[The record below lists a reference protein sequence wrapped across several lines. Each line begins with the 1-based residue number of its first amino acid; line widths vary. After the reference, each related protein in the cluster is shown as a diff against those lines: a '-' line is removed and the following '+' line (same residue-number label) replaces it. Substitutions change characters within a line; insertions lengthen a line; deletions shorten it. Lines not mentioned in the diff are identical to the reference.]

1 MIRVIE
7 GVTTMG
13 PKDNQDEVSSATTPS
28 SPQEVQRDVPS
39 VEKAE
44 PEAKSL
50 SPETFTPSAPDV
62 PPAEQTTP
70 SETLSP
76 STVAPQQNISPEPTT
91 SSHYAPVTT
100 TPPSGPGSPKPR
112 KHRAA
117 IIILVILLIVAI
129 IGGIYAASL
138 YKNDKKTADE
148 HVKVGVMMAFS
159 GGSSSMGYGA
169 MKGIQLAKKQF
180 GANNIELVQMDS
192 KCDPKETAEAIKKLI
207 AQKVVAIIGE
217 GCSSASVAALP
228 AANNSKTIMISPSAS
243 SPTLSIPDDYFFR
256 VVPPDTLQGSYIAQ
270 AIYDRGIRNVA
281 VFYTNEPYGSGMN
294 KVFQEKFEAL
304 GGKVVATTTAE
315 PDVITLNN
323 QIQQLKDAN
332 PEAIFIAP
340 NSVVSA
346 TAVINLARE
355 AGITVPLYGADI
367 MYDDT
372 IIKNAPTAS
381 EGLTITS
388 FPTGTK
394 SFKQALQNEYKTT
407 EQLYAAPQAY
417 DAFHAIYKAVK
428 DGARSGEDIKKMLPN
443 IKFDGVSGN
452 ISFDM
457 NGDLAGKNYK
467 YDLFQVKNG
476 AFELIEQ

>member
-1 MIRVIE
+1 MDSQNR
-7 GVTTMG
+7 
-13 PKDNQDEVSSATTPS
+13 DDEATQNSTGSSQTPL
-28 SPQEVQRDVPS
+28 ET
-39 VEKAE
+39 E
-44 PEAKSL
+44 P
-50 SPETFTPSAPDV
+50 TSAPPVPESIAPDEPLTPKPA
-62 PPAEQTTP
+62 PPAVT
-70 SETLSP
+70 SHSP
-76 STVAPQQNISPEPTT
+76 APA
-91 SSHYAPVTT
+91 APVLS
-100 TPPSGPGSPKPR
+100 TPPTQEALPKTPIEDQASTPPPTQHPVEPPIEPKKR
-112 KHRAA
+112 KP
-117 IIILVILLIVAI
+117 LVIALVVLLIIALC
-129 IGGIYAASL
+129 GGAYAAYMFS
-138 YKNDKKTADE
+138 KKKQAASDE
-148 HVKVGVMMAFS
+148 PVKVGVMMAFS

-169 MKGIQLAKKQF
+169 MKGIQLAKKQL
-180 GANNIELVQMDS
+180 GANNIEIVQMDS
-192 KCDPKETAEAIKKLI
+192 KCDPKEAAEAIKKLI
-207 AQKVVAIIGE
+207 AQKVVAIIGD

-228 AANNSKTIMISPSAS
+228 AANNSKTIMVSPSSS

-270 AIYDRGIRNVA
+270 AIYDKGIRNVA

-323 QIQQLKDAN
+323 QIQEMKAAN

-346 TAVINLARE
+346 TAVINLAHE
-355 AGITVPLYGADI
+355 AGLNVPLYGADI

-372 IIKNAPTAS
+372 IIKNAPEAS
-381 EGLTITS
+381 EGLIITS

-417 DAFHAIYKAVK
+417 DAFNAIYKAVQK
-428 DGARSGEDIKKMLPN
+428 GARTGEDIKKALPG
-443 IKFDGVSGN
+443 ISFDGVSGHVT
-452 ISFDM
+452 FDM
-457 NGDLAGKNYK
+457 YGDLGGKDYK

-476 AFELIEQ
+476 TFELIQQ